1 MGSNDHGV
9 EGADHQT
16 VVQHIRQSG
25 NAVKLLVVSVSE
37 EEARKLEPETT
48 SSPSDYMER
57 RSVPITIP
65 ELKKQKEEGSGVDYV
80 TFEIYVS
87 SKHVASRR
95 YREFDALLNNVCL
108 FVFCCSNL
116 K

>member
-1 MGSNDHGV
+1 M

-37 EEARKLEPETT
+37 DEARRLEPETT
-48 SSPSDYMER
+48 TSPSDILER

-65 ELKKQKEEGSGVDYV
+65 ELKKLRDESGVEYV
-80 TFEIYVS
+80 TFEIHIS

-95 YREFDALLNNVCL
+95 YREFDALLNNVCT
-108 FVFCCSNL
+108 CSGS
-116 K
+116 